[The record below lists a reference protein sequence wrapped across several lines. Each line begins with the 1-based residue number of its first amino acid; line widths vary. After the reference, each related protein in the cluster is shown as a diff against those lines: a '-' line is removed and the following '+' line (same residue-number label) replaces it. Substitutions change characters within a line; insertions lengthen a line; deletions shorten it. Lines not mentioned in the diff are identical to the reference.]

1 MSSNQAI
8 KINPPAFKAH
18 LLLAAAAL
26 VFSSASAVATP
37 KAAEH
42 ENAPVTTGID
52 VAKPKISSNP
62 AKIQV
67 TGKKKSEVKKTPH
80 DAKAGKKTVTKK

>member
-1 MSSNQAI
+1 MSSKQAI

-26 VFSSASAVATP
+26 LFSSASVVATP

-52 VAKPKISSNP
+52 VAKPKISSKP
-62 AKIQV
+62 AKIQI
-67 TGKKKSEVKKTPH
+67 TGKKKNQVKKTPH
-80 DAKAGKKTVTKK
+80 DAEAGKKSRIKK